1 MIAAA
6 LKSCGLFLLA
16 CAPAAPYVR
25 SVLNPDELRRAP
37 PRQPVLNV
45 PGVVGA
51 LCVAMAAIEFVR
63 GFLSEAADIEI
74 LALFAFIPA
83 RYAAAP
89 EFALP
94 GGLGAQVWTFV
105 TYALLHGGWL
115 HVGMNLVWLLAFG
128 TPVARRFGTG
138 RFLAFCV
145 VTAAAGALAH
155 LMAYPDAM
163 VPMIGASAVV
173 SGTMAAAV
181 RFAFAPGGPLGP
193 SGYGF
198 GRSEHLPA
206 VPLARALREPRV
218 LVFILVWV
226 GLNFLFGVGVSLPG
240 TDGAE
245 VAWQAHLGGFFA
257 GLLLF
262 SLFDP
267 PAPQAQ
273 RAPFTH

>member
-1 MIAAA
+1 MAVI
-6 LKSCGLFLLA
+6 
-16 CAPAAPYVR
+16 
-25 SVLNPDELRRAP
+25 EL
-37 PRQPVLNV
+37 
-45 PGVVGA
+45 
-51 LCVAMAAIEFVR
+51 IR
-63 GFLSEAADIEI
+63 GFLSEMADIEI

-83 RYAAAP
+83 RYSGIP

-105 TYALLHGGWL
+105 TYALLHGGWMHL
-115 HVGMNLVWLLAFG
+115 GMNLVWLLAFG
-128 TPVARRFGTG
+128 TPVARRFGTA

-155 LMAYPDAM
+155 LLSYPGAM

-173 SGTMAAAV
+173 SGAMAAAV

-193 SGYGF
+193 MNYGRSGF
-198 GRSEHLPA
+198 GRSGHLPA
-206 VPLARALREPRV
+206 VPLVRALREPRV
-218 LVFILVWV
+218 LVFIAVWV
-226 GLNFLFGVGVSLPG
+226 GLNFLFGVAVSLPG
-240 TDGAE
+240 TEGAE

-267 PAPQAQ
+267 PAPEAH
-273 RAPFTH
+273 RTAFPL